1 MPIGHVAKV
10 TVPYQ
15 YEARMKVSGKWAHID
30 FTFLIREYALVW
42 GVERINGVYANV
54 TVM

>member
-1 MPIGHVAKV
+1 
-10 TVPYQ
+10 
-15 YEARMKVSGKWAHID
+15 MKVSGKCAHID

-54 TVM
+54 NVNDISSWCSSSSAQRVF